1 MSLENARR
9 DLESRG
15 FAQLI
20 VHHET
25 GIATVQDAAATIGCE
40 ENRIAKTL
48 SFLQNDVPV
57 LIVMAGH
64 VKIDNR
70 KYKDRFGVK
79 AKMIQADQVEALIGH
94 QPGGVCPFGIP
105 EGVQVWLDDSLKAF
119 PTTHVACGSLQDEL
133 ELTPEQL
140 EAASLALGWVAVTKE
155 PTPQ

>member
-1 MSLENARR
+1 
-9 DLESRG
+9 
-15 FAQLI
+15 
-20 VHHET
+20 
-25 GIATVQDAAATIGCE
+25 
-40 ENRIAKTL
+40 
-48 SFLQNDVPV
+48 
-57 LIVMAGH
+57 MAGH

-133 ELTPEQL
+133 ELTPEQM
-140 EAASLALGWVAVTKE
+140 EAASLALGWGAVTKE

>member
-1 MSLENARR
+1 M
-9 DLESRG
+9 
-15 FAQLI
+15 I

-40 ENRIAKTL
+40 EKRIAKTL
-48 SFLQNDVPV
+48 SFLQNDVHV
-57 LIVMAGH
+57 LIVM
-64 VKIDNR
+64 VIDNR

-140 EAASLALGWVAVTKE
+140 EAASLALGWVVVTKE

>member
-9 DLESRG
+9 DLLSRG
-15 FAQLI
+15 FAHLI

-40 ENRIAKTL
+40 EKRIAKTL
-48 SFLQNDVPV
+48 SFLQNDVHV
-57 LIVMAGH
+57 LIVMA
-64 VKIDNR
+64 IDNR

-79 AKMIQADQVEALIGH
+79 AKMIPSDQVEALIGH
-94 QPGGVCPFGIP
+94 QPGCVCPFGIP
-105 EGVQVWLDDSLKAF
+105 EGVQVWLDDLLKAF

-140 EAASLALGWVAVTKE
+140 ETASLALGWVALTKK

>member
-9 DLESRG
+9 DLLSRG

-25 GIATVQDAAATIGCE
+25 GIATVQDAAAAIGCE
-40 ENRIAKTL
+40 EKCIAKTL

-94 QPGGVCPFGIP
+94 QPGGVCLFGIP

-140 EAASLALGWVAVTKE
+140 EAASLALGWVVVTKE

>member
-15 FAQLI
+15 FAHLF
-20 VHHET
+20 VHHES

-40 ENRIAKTL
+40 EKRIATTL

-140 EAASLALGWVAVTKE
+140 ETASLALGWVPVTKK

>member
-40 ENRIAKTL
+40 EKRIAKTL

-79 AKMIQADQVEALIGH
+79 AKMIQADQVETLIGH

-140 EAASLALGWVAVTKE
+140 ETASLALGWVAVTKK

>member
-9 DLESRG
+9 DLLSRG
-15 FAQLI
+15 FAHLI

-40 ENRIAKTL
+40 EKRIAKTL
-48 SFLQNDVPV
+48 SFLQNDVHV
-57 LIVMAGH
+57 LIVMA
-64 VKIDNR
+64 IDNR

-79 AKMIQADQVEALIGH
+79 AKMIPSDQVEALIGH
-94 QPGGVCPFGIP
+94 QPGCVCPFGIP
-105 EGVQVWLDDSLKAF
+105 EGLQVLLDDSLKAF

-133 ELTPEQL
+133 ELTPEQM